1 MECKVSELVKRGHDQ
16 AAELK
21 SSCGASVAQLI
32 SDLATQLDCTAL
44 ALREMTKKRDADH
57 ADVLAWEKT
66 MFKACGED
74 CLKSVAEKFAEL
86 QARCARLAAENAG
99 LIEQAEEV
107 YAAGYNHGHLNT
119 VDGIAYADCVK
130 DDFYGLAVELMR
142 EAETP
147 ATDAFLVEVRAQGVE
162 MFATWNDKHIKNGV
176 EHKES
181 LTAVSHAARWFAEL
195 LRKGVQS

>member
-1 MECKVSELVKRGHDQ
+1 
-16 AAELK
+16 
-21 SSCGASVAQLI
+21 
-32 SDLATQLDCTAL
+32 
-44 ALREMTKKRDADH
+44 
-57 ADVLAWEKT
+57 
-66 MFKACGED
+66 
-74 CLKSVAEKFAEL
+74 
-86 QARCARLAAENAG
+86 
-99 LIEQAEEV
+99 
-107 YAAGYNHGHLNT
+107 
-119 VDGIAYADCVK
+119 
-130 DDFYGLAVELMR
+130 MR